1 MTFGEAR
8 RIAAMSPDISDAVEK
23 VLAASAWDA
32 RSRAR
37 VHGETAVGCAALD
50 ESGRIVGG
58 CNIEH
63 RYRSHDIHAE
73 VNAISSLVVGG
84 GSSLAALFV
93 AAERERFTPCGSCM
107 DWVFEVGGEATVV
120 LTQRQPDGP
129 VVRHTARELMPYYP
143 R

>member
-1 MTFGEAR
+1 
-8 RIAAMSPDISDAVEK
+8 MSPDITDAVAKE
-23 VLAASAWDA
+23 LAASAWDA

-50 ESGRIVGG
+50 ESGRIFDG

-73 VNAISSLVVGG
+73 VNAISSLVAGG
-84 GSSLAALFV
+84 GSSVVALFIV
-93 AAERERFTPCGSCM
+93 AERERFTPCGSCM

-129 VVRHTARELMPYYP
+129 VMSHTARELMPYYP